1 MSRLW
6 RPGPPERLDFP
17 VRGAARSPVTFVCEP
32 LKLLTRYILR
42 ELVGPLIFA
51 LSTLTALLL
60 LQQVAKQFG
69 NLVGKGLGWGVIG
82 EFFLLSIPFII
93 AMTMPMGVLVA
104 VLYAFSRLTAENEV
118 TALRASGISVM
129 RLVRPAIFFGAALGL
144 AMLVFNDQV
153 LPRSNHR
160 LRTLQ
165 TDIARKK
172 PTFAL
177 REQVINEVMPGK
189 LFLRTSHI
197 DEATDRL
204 REVTIFNFDDP
215 ERRKTIYSDSGVM
228 GMTPD
233 QKDLQMTLHDGYMQQ
248 IPRDN
253 LGELTRLYF
262 RTDLVRVR
270 GVGNRFEQTEK
281 DDYKSEREMS
291 VCEMSKGLEDGNE
304 DLEQARTTLGNTLAA
319 ATHYLATGEQ
329 LPTPKVTKPKPRL
342 TAGSLYC
349 QLTTPLFGNAAIA
362 DSDSTAR
369 AASVAAASTKGA
381 APGTPGTT
389 KAESTVAAVPAG
401 VPSSTGHGVPP
412 SSGAA
417 RAGVRPVPENGVAA
431 RGFRV
436 PGRTLA
442 QGTKSAKSAKGGKS
456 VKVATGAKGAK
467 GAKVLPRTSIA
478 QGAKS
483 ARSPSS
489 GAPATAG
496 AAVRQVP
503 GTSAARLPG
512 SSVVGQ
518 GRAFNSPNQLP
529 SPLTSPAY
537 LLSSAA
543 QIEVMKARVH
553 DAQITMSRYETEIQ
567 KKFALAAACIVFVLL
582 GAPIGIRFP
591 RGGVGL
597 VIGVS
602 IVVFAL
608 YYVGLIVGEDLAD
621 KLILSPVVAMWMAN
635 ALFTVVGVAGLIR
648 VQRVGG
654 SARGGDTSELLD
666 NVRTWIARHARKIG
680 VRADRRRR
688 VTA

>member
-1 MSRLW
+1 
-6 RPGPPERLDFP
+6 
-17 VRGAARSPVTFVCEP
+17 

-42 ELVGPLIFA
+42 ELTGPLIFA

-93 AMTMPMGVLVA
+93 AMTMPMAVLVA

-129 RLVRPAIFFGAALGL
+129 RLVRPAIVFGGTLGL
-144 AMLVFNDQV
+144 LMLVFNDQV

-197 DEATDRL
+197 DEATDRM
-204 REVTIFNFDDP
+204 REVTIYNFDDP
-215 ERRKTIYSDSGVM
+215 ERRKTIYSDSGLM

-291 VCEMSKGLEDGNE
+291 VCEMSKGLEDGNQE
-304 DLEQARTTLGNTLAA
+304 LVQARTTLGNTLAS
-319 ATHYLATGEQ
+319 ATHFLATGQQ
-329 LPTPKVTKPKPRL
+329 LVAPKIAKPTPRR

-349 QLTTPLFGNAAIA
+349 RLTTPLFGNAAIA
-362 DSDSTAR
+362 DTESVVQANASANAARSNAGVNPPAPSTSIAAAPTAKQSAKPDESAKVAMVSPRSPASAKAR
-369 AASVAAASTKGA
+369 APASASARKMKKNA
-381 APGTPGTT
+381 
-389 KAESTVAAVPAG
+389 KAVPPKKRAAKPG
-401 VPSSTGHGVPP
+401 FRAPPARVLAQGAPAARAP
-412 SSGAA
+412 SSGQAA
-417 RAGVRPVPENGVAA
+417 
-431 RGFRV
+431 
-436 PGRTLA
+436 
-442 QGTKSAKSAKGGKS
+442 
-456 VKVATGAKGAK
+456 
-467 GAKVLPRTSIA
+467 
-478 QGAKS
+478 
-483 ARSPSS
+483 PSS
-489 GAPATAG
+489 GG
-496 AAVRQVP
+496 AAARQLP
-503 GTSAARLPG
+503 GNPASQLPG
-512 SSVVGQ
+512 SSVI
-518 GRAFNSPNQLP
+518 GRGRTFESPP
-529 SPLTSPAY
+529 SYPAPLTSPAY
-537 LLSSAA
+537 LMSSAA

-553 DAQITMSRYETEIQ
+553 DSQISMSRYETEIQ

-602 IVVFAL
+602 IIVFAL

-621 KLILSPVVAMWMAN
+621 KLILDPVVAMWMAN
-635 ALFTVVGVAGLIR
+635 ALFTVVGVLGLIR

-666 NVRTWIARHARKIG
+666 TVRTWVAHRARSIG
-680 VRADRRRR
+680 IRANRRRR
-688 VTA
+688 VPA

>member
-1 MSRLW
+1 
-6 RPGPPERLDFP
+6 
-17 VRGAARSPVTFVCEP
+17 

-42 ELVGPLIFA
+42 EQIGPLVFA
-51 LSTLTALLL
+51 LSSLTALLL

-69 NLVGKGLGWGVIG
+69 NLVGKGLGWDVIG

-104 VLYAFSRLTAENEV
+104 VLYAFSRLTAENEI

-129 RLVRPAIFFGAALGL
+129 RLVRPAIYFGATLGL
-144 AMLVFNDQV
+144 LMLVFNDQV

-197 DEATDRL
+197 DESTDRM
-204 REVTIFNFDDP
+204 REVTIYNFDDP

-291 VCEMSKGLEDGNE
+291 ICEMAKGLEDGNQ
-304 DLEQARTTLGNTLAA
+304 DLDQARATLANTLAA

-329 LPTPKVTKPKPRL
+329 LPAAKAPKPKVRV
-342 TAGSLYC
+342 TAGGLYC
-349 QLTTPLFGNAAIA
+349 KLAMPIFGNASIA
-362 DSDSTAR
+362 DTDSTVVKAP
-369 AASVAAASTKGA
+369 APKAVPTQTPAQVSVAATA
-381 APGTPGTT
+381 APAK
-389 KAESTVAAVPAG
+389 KAKSTAVARAPSLGPLQGGFRAP
-401 VPSSTGHGVPP
+401 PSSGTSARMPQFGQTGKVPPHGAGFRAPPGNPLAQTRVPPGSGVAQGRFPPSSGRTQMYPPSSGRTQMYPPSSGMAQGRGVPP
-412 SSGAA
+412 SSGA
-417 RAGVRPVPENGVAA
+417 P
-431 RGFRV
+431 
-436 PGRTLA
+436 T
-442 QGTKSAKSAKGGKS
+442 
-456 VKVATGAKGAK
+456 
-467 GAKVLPRTSIA
+467 
-478 QGAKS
+478 
-483 ARSPSS
+483 
-489 GAPATAG
+489 TAG
-496 AAVRQVP
+496 AALQSAP
-503 GTSAARLPG
+503 GNPIPQLPG
-512 SSVVGQ
+512 ARALGH
-518 GRAFNSPNQLP
+518 GRGFELPPNAP
-529 SPLTSPAY
+529 SPFASPAY

-553 DAQITMSRYETEIQ
+553 DSEVTMSRFSVEIQ
-567 KKFALAAACIVFVLL
+567 KKFALAAACVVFVLL

-602 IVVFAL
+602 IAVFAL
-608 YYVGLIVGEDLAD
+608 YYVGLIVGEDLAN
-621 KLILSPVVAMWMAN
+621 KLILDPVIAMWMAN
-635 ALFTVVGVAGLIR
+635 ALFTVVGVIGLVR
-648 VQRVGG
+648 VQRSGG
-654 SARGGDTSELLD
+654 SARGGDTSELID
-666 NVRTWIARHARKIG
+666 AVRTWFAQRFRRVGI
-680 VRADRRRR
+680 RADRRRR

>member
-42 ELVGPLIFA
+42 EQFGPLVFA
-51 LSTLTALLL
+51 LSSLTALLL

-129 RLVRPAIFFGAALGL
+129 RLVRPAIVFGGTLGL
-144 AMLVFNDQV
+144 LMLVFNDQV

-197 DEATDRL
+197 DEATDVM
-204 REVTIFNFDDP
+204 REVTIYNFDDP

-291 VCEMSKGLEDGNE
+291 VCEMSKGLEDGNQ
-304 DLEQARTTLGNTLAA
+304 DLDQSRATLANTLAA

-329 LPTPKVTKPKPRL
+329 LPATKAPKPKVRM
-342 TAGSLYC
+342 TAGGLYC
-349 QLTTPLFGNAAIA
+349 KLVTPIFGNAAIA
-362 DSDSTAR
+362 DSDS
-369 AASVAAASTKGA
+369 AAAPAKMAAAGA
-381 APGTPGTT
+381 ALSGGPPSGGFRAPP
-389 KAESTVAAVPAG
+389 SAG
-401 VPSSTGHGVPP
+401 ATRRLPP
-412 SSGAA
+412 SSG
-417 RAGVRPVPENGVAA
+417 
-431 RGFRV
+431 
-436 PGRTLA
+436 
-442 QGTKSAKSAKGGKS
+442 
-456 VKVATGAKGAK
+456 GA
-467 GAKVLPRTSIA
+467 
-478 QGAKS
+478 
-483 ARSPSS
+483 
-489 GAPATAG
+489 
-496 AAVRQVP
+496 
-503 GTSAARLPG
+503 TSAAQAVQRAPGNPLPQLPG
-512 SSVVGQ
+512 TIAS
-518 GRAFNSPNQLP
+518 GRDRLYNAPSAT
-529 SPLTSPAY
+529 SPL
-537 LLSSAA
+537 
-543 QIEVMKARVH
+543 
-553 DAQITMSRYETEIQ
+553 
-567 KKFALAAACIVFVLL
+567 
-582 GAPIGIRFP
+582 
-591 RGGVGL
+591 
-597 VIGVS
+597 
-602 IVVFAL
+602 
-608 YYVGLIVGEDLAD
+608 
-621 KLILSPVVAMWMAN
+621 
-635 ALFTVVGVAGLIR
+635 
-648 VQRVGG
+648 
-654 SARGGDTSELLD
+654 
-666 NVRTWIARHARKIG
+666 
-680 VRADRRRR
+680 
-688 VTA
+688 

>member
-1 MSRLW
+1 M
-6 RPGPPERLDFP
+6 
-17 VRGAARSPVTFVCEP
+17 
-32 LKLLTRYILR
+32 KLLTRYILR
-42 ELVGPLIFA
+42 EQFGPLVFA
-51 LSTLTALLL
+51 LSSLTALLL

-104 VLYAFSRLTAENEV
+104 VLYAFSRLTAENEI

-129 RLVRPAIFFGAALGL
+129 RLVRPAILFGATLGL
-144 AMLVFNDQV
+144 LMLVFNDQV

-197 DEATDRL
+197 DESTDRL
-204 REVTIFNFDDP
+204 REVTIYNFDDP

-291 VCEMSKGLEDGNE
+291 VCEMAKGLEDGNQ
-304 DLEQARTTLGNTLAA
+304 DLDQARATLASTLAA

-329 LPTPKVTKPKPRL
+329 LAPVKAPKPAIRM
-342 TAGSLYC
+342 TAGGLYC
-349 QLTTPLFGNAAIA
+349 KLVMPIFGNPAIA
-362 DSDSTAR
+362 DTDSAL
-369 AASVAAASTKGA
+369 A
-381 APGTPGTT
+381 APTPAIAATALAKKPETT
-389 KAESTVAAVPAG
+389 TVASAA
-401 VPSSTGHGVPP
+401 PSSGLVNRGFRAPPQASGSPNRMPQFGQNGKAPVRGGFRAPPGSPLAQKGRVATGNARNGAPVQIYAPSSGMAQGMGVPP
-412 SSGAA
+412 SSGMTAA
-417 RAGVRPVPENGVAA
+417 TAA
-431 RGFRV
+431 EAMAR
-436 PGRTLA
+436 
-442 QGTKSAKSAKGGKS
+442 QGA
-456 VKVATGAKGAK
+456 AT
-467 GAKVLPRTSIA
+467 TSIA
-478 QGAKS
+478 QLPGTGTAGHGRGFDAPPGAPS
-483 ARSPSS
+483 PFTSPS
-489 GAPATAG
+489 
-496 AAVRQVP
+496 
-503 GTSAARLPG
+503 
-512 SSVVGQ
+512 
-518 GRAFNSPNQLP
+518 
-529 SPLTSPAY
+529 Y

-553 DAQITMSRYETEIQ
+553 DSEVTMSRYSVEIQ
-567 KKFALAAACIVFVLL
+567 KKFALATACVVFVLL

-602 IVVFAL
+602 IGVFAI
-608 YYVGLIVGEDLAD
+608 YYVGLIVGEDLAN
-621 KLILSPVVAMWMAN
+621 KLILDPVIAMWMAN
-635 ALFTVVGVAGLIR
+635 VLLTVVGVFGLIR
-648 VQRVGG
+648 VQRSGG
-654 SARGGDTSELLD
+654 SARGGEASERFD
-666 NVRTWIARHARKIG
+666 SFRTWLGKRFRRTG
-680 VRADRRRR
+680 VRAERRSRA
-688 VTA
+688 TA

>member
-1 MSRLW
+1 
-6 RPGPPERLDFP
+6 
-17 VRGAARSPVTFVCEP
+17 

-42 ELVGPLIFA
+42 ELIGPLIFA

-129 RLVRPAIFFGAALGL
+129 RLVRPAIYFGATLGL

-197 DEATDRL
+197 DEATDRM
-204 REVTIFNFDDP
+204 REVTIYNFDDP

-329 LPTPKVTKPKPRL
+329 LPPAKPVKPKPRR

-349 QLTTPLFGNAAIA
+349 QLTTPIFGNAAIA
-362 DSDSTAR
+362 DSDS
-369 AASVAAASTKGA
+369 AASAKAPESTKVA
-381 APGTPGTT
+381 
-389 KAESTVAAVPAG
+389 TVAPVVPPASG
-401 VPSSTGHGVPP
+401 QGAPP
-412 SSGAA
+412 SSGAPSSGF
-417 RAGVRPVPENGVAA
+417 RTSPSPPNGVAN
-431 RGFRV
+431 RGLKTL
-436 PGRTLA
+436 GRSLA
-442 QGTKSAKSAKGGKS
+442 QGAKGGKTAKGAKGGKGAKSAKG
-456 VKVATGAKGAK
+456 AKLA
-467 GAKVLPRTSIA
+467 PRTNIA
-478 QGAKS
+478 QGAKGAQGAQG

-489 GAPATAG
+489 GAPMTAG
-496 AAVRQVP
+496 AAMRQLP
-503 GTSAARLPG
+503 GAAMPRLPG
-512 SSVVGQ
+512 SNVVGQ
-518 GRAFNSPNQLP
+518 GRTFQPPIQAPNQLAN
-529 SPLTSPAY
+529 PAY

-553 DAQITMSRYETEIQ
+553 DSEVTMSRYETEIQ

-602 IVVFAL
+602 ILVFAL

-621 KLILSPVVAMWMAN
+621 KLILNPVVAMWMAN
-635 ALFTVVGVAGLIR
+635 ALFTVVGVLLLIR

-654 SARGGDTSELLD
+654 SARGGDTSELFD
-666 NVRTWIARHARKIG
+666 TVRTWFARHAHRFG
-680 VRADRRRR
+680 FRADRRRR

>member
-1 MSRLW
+1 M
-6 RPGPPERLDFP
+6 
-17 VRGAARSPVTFVCEP
+17 
-32 LKLLTRYILR
+32 KLLTRYILR
-42 ELVGPLIFA
+42 ELIGPLIFA

-129 RLVRPAIFFGAALGL
+129 RLVRPAIFFGATLGL
-144 AMLVFNDQV
+144 LMLVFNDQV

-204 REVTIFNFDDP
+204 REVTIYNFDDP

-262 RTDLVRVR
+262 RSDLVRVR

-291 VCEMSKGLEDGNE
+291 VCEMSKGLEDGNQ
-304 DLEQARTTLGNTLAA
+304 DLEQARTTLGNTLAT

-329 LPTPKVTKPKPRL
+329 LETPKPVKPKAHL

-349 QLTTPLFGNAAIA
+349 RLAMPLFGNAAIA
-362 DSDSTAR
+362 DSDSAAAAGSAAQNKTSAPKTATSV
-369 AASVAAASTKGA
+369 ASVPAD
-381 APGTPGTT
+381 TT
-389 KAESTVAAVPAG
+389 KAAAAAPSRALSTARGLPPSAGAAK
-401 VPSSTGHGVPP
+401 HGVRAPPP
-412 SSGAA
+412 SGIA
-417 RAGVRPVPENGVAA
+417 N
-431 RGFRV
+431 RGFHMP

-442 QGTKSAKSAKGGKS
+442 QGPKAPGTAGKQRRIP
-456 VKVATGAKGAK
+456 G
-467 GAKVLPRTSIA
+467 
-478 QGAKS
+478 
-483 ARSPSS
+483 S
-489 GAPATAG
+489 GAPSTAG
-496 AAVRQVP
+496 AATRHLP
-503 GTSAARLPG
+503 GTPSIPAMPG
-512 SSVVGQ
+512 SSVVGR
-518 GRAFNSPNQLP
+518 GRSFEPPSGAPN
-529 SPLTSPAY
+529 PLTSPAY
-537 LLSSAA
+537 LMSSAA

-553 DAQITMSRYETEIQ
+553 DSQIAMSRYETEIQ

-602 IVVFAL
+602 ILVFAL

-621 KLILSPVVAMWMAN
+621 KLILDPVVAMWMAN
-635 ALFTVVGVAGLIR
+635 ALFTVVGVLGLIR

-654 SARGGDTSELLD
+654 SVRGGGDASELLD
-666 NVRTWIARHARKIG
+666 NVRTWIGQRARRIG
-680 VRADRRRR
+680 IRANRRRR
-688 VTA
+688 ATA

>member
-1 MSRLW
+1 M
-6 RPGPPERLDFP
+6 
-17 VRGAARSPVTFVCEP
+17 
-32 LKLLTRYILR
+32 KLLTRYILR
-42 ELVGPLIFA
+42 EQFGPLVFA
-51 LSTLTALLL
+51 LSSLTALLL

-69 NLVGKGLGWGVIG
+69 NLVGKGLGWDVIG

-104 VLYAFSRLTAENEV
+104 VLYAFSRLTAENEI

-129 RLVRPAIFFGAALGL
+129 RLVRPAIYFGATLGL
-144 AMLVFNDQV
+144 MMLVFNDQV

-197 DEATDRL
+197 DEATDRM
-204 REVTIFNFDDP
+204 REVTIYNFDDP

-291 VCEMSKGLEDGNE
+291 ICEMAKGLEDGNQ
-304 DLEQARTTLGNTLAA
+304 DLDQARATLANTLAA

-329 LPTPKVTKPKPRL
+329 LPAAKAPKPQVRV
-342 TAGSLYC
+342 TSGGLYC
-349 QLTTPLFGNAAIA
+349 KLAMPIFGNASIA
-362 DSDSTAR
+362 DTDSTAVK
-369 AASVAAASTKGA
+369 APAPKA
-381 APGTPGTT
+381 APTQTPAQPSLAATATVAKKPESTTVARAPSMGPLQGGFRAPPSSAT
-389 KAESTVAAVPAG
+389 KARAPQLAQTGKPLPHGAGFRAPPGSPLAQKRVPPRTGVAQGRFP
-401 VPSSTGHGVPP
+401 PSSGQTKMYPPGASMAQGRGVPP
-412 SSGAA
+412 SSGA
-417 RAGVRPVPENGVAA
+417 P
-431 RGFRV
+431 
-436 PGRTLA
+436 T
-442 QGTKSAKSAKGGKS
+442 
-456 VKVATGAKGAK
+456 
-467 GAKVLPRTSIA
+467 
-478 QGAKS
+478 
-483 ARSPSS
+483 
-489 GAPATAG
+489 TAG
-496 AAVRQVP
+496 AALQRAP
-503 GTSAARLPG
+503 GNPIPQLPG
-512 SSVVGQ
+512 ATALGHVRTFDGPTSTPSSF
-518 GRAFNSPNQLP
+518 A
-529 SPLTSPAY
+529 SPAY

-553 DAQITMSRYETEIQ
+553 DSEVTMSRYSVEIQ
-567 KKFALAAACIVFVLL
+567 KKFALAAACVVFVLL

-602 IVVFAL
+602 IAVFAL
-608 YYVGLIVGEDLAD
+608 YYVGLIVGEDLAN
-621 KLILSPVVAMWMAN
+621 KLILDPVVAMWMAN
-635 ALFTVVGVAGLIR
+635 ALFTVVGVFGLVR
-648 VQRVGG
+648 VQRSGG
-654 SARGGDTSELLD
+654 SARGGDMPEVID
-666 NVRTWIARHARKIG
+666 AVRTWLARRFRSIG
-680 VRADRRRR
+680 FRADRRSR

>member
-1 MSRLW
+1 
-6 RPGPPERLDFP
+6 
-17 VRGAARSPVTFVCEP
+17 

-42 ELVGPLIFA
+42 ELIGPLIFA

-60 LQQVAKQFG
+60 LQQVEKQFG

-129 RLVRPAIFFGAALGL
+129 RLVRPAILFGAMLGL
-144 AMLVFNDQV
+144 LMLVFNDQV

-197 DEATDRL
+197 DESTDRM
-204 REVTIFNFDDP
+204 REVTIYNFDDP

-262 RTDLVRVR
+262 RTNLVRVR

-291 VCEMSKGLEDGNE
+291 VCEMAQGLDAGTQ
-304 DLEQARTTLGNTLAA
+304 DLEQARTTLANTLAA
-319 ATHYLATGEQ
+319 ATHYLATGNQ
-329 LPTPKVTKPKPRL
+329 LPPPKVTKPNPPV

-349 QLTTPLFGNAAIA
+349 KLATPIFGNAASV
-362 DSDSTAR
+362 DSD
-369 AASVAAASTKGA
+369 SVAAAQSATQARAQTLTPQASAAQTAAAGA
-381 APGTPGTT
+381 PPAGAVAARGA
-389 KAESTVAAVPAG
+389 KAADSAKVTAKVAAVPQG
-401 VPSSTGHGVPP
+401 YPP
-412 SSGAA
+412 SSGRVSSPSAGPPSPGYRPPPKSGGANRGLANRALAA
-417 RAGVRPVPENGVAA
+417 TPKRKMPH
-431 RGFRV
+431 
-436 PGRTLA
+436 
-442 QGTKSAKSAKGGKS
+442 GTK
-456 VKVATGAKGAK
+456 
-467 GAKVLPRTSIA
+467 P
-478 QGAKS
+478 
-483 ARSPSS
+483 SPSS
-489 GAPATAG
+489 GAPSTAG
-496 AAVRQVP
+496 TAMRQLP
-503 GTSAARLPG
+503 GNPTPDFQG
-512 SSVVGQ
+512 SSVI
-518 GRAFNSPNQLP
+518 GRGRTFVPPNGPPNQ
-529 SPLTSPAY
+529 LTSPAY

-553 DAQITMSRYETEIQ
+553 DSQITMSRYETEIQ
-567 KKFALAAACIVFVLL
+567 KKFALAAACVVFVLL

-602 IVVFAL
+602 ILVFAL

-621 KLILSPVVAMWMAN
+621 KLILDPVIAMWMAN
-635 ALFTVVGVAGLIR
+635 ALFTIVGVLGLIR

-654 SARGGDTSELLD
+654 SARGGDSSELFD
-666 NVRTWIARHARKIG
+666 TVRTWVAQRMRRIG
-680 VRADRRRR
+680 IRADRRRR
-688 VTA
+688 VPA

>member
-1 MSRLW
+1 M
-6 RPGPPERLDFP
+6 
-17 VRGAARSPVTFVCEP
+17 
-32 LKLLTRYILR
+32 KLLTRYILR
-42 ELVGPLIFA
+42 EHIGPLVFA
-51 LSTLTALLL
+51 LSSLTALLL

-104 VLYAFSRLTAENEV
+104 VLYAFSRLTAENEI

-129 RLVRPAIFFGAALGL
+129 RLVRPAILFGATLGL
-144 AMLVFNDQV
+144 LMLVFNDQV

-197 DEATDRL
+197 DESTDRM
-204 REVTIFNFDDP
+204 REVTIYNFDDP

-291 VCEMSKGLEDGNE
+291 VCEMAKGLEDGTQ
-304 DLEQARTTLGNTLAA
+304 DLDQARAQLTSTLVS

-329 LPTPKVTKPKPRL
+329 LPTAKIPKPKVRL
-342 TAGSLYC
+342 TAGGLYC
-349 QLTTPLFGNAAIA
+349 RLMMPIFGNAAIA
-362 DSDSTAR
+362 DTDSTQTQAP
-369 AASVAAASTKGA
+369 SQLLPGGA
-381 APGTPGTT
+381 KTR
-389 KAESTVAAVPAG
+389 SIAAVPSLA
-401 VPSSTGHGVPP
+401 PSMGGAANAANAPP
-412 SSGAA
+412 SSGVAANPAIVAAAPPASQPSAPTPQFGQPGAPGKATIRGGFRAPPGSPIA
-417 RAGVRPVPENGVAA
+417 RAQT
-431 RGFRV
+431 RV
-436 PGRTLA
+436 PPG
-442 QGTKSAKSAKGGKS
+442 GGKS
-456 VKVATGAKGAK
+456 KSAAPRTNAPITAGSAMQQRTPNSLPRLPGGGVATGHGRGFNAPPGAPPL
-467 GAKVLPRTSIA
+467 APSIA
-478 QGAKS
+478 TA
-483 ARSPSS
+483 AAPS
-489 GAPATAG
+489 
-496 AAVRQVP
+496 Q
-503 GTSAARLPG
+503 
-512 SSVVGQ
+512 
-518 GRAFNSPNQLP
+518 
-529 SPLTSPAY
+529 LTSPAY

-553 DAQITMSRYETEIQ
+553 DSEVTMSRYSVEIQ
-567 KKFALAAACIVFVLL
+567 KKFALSTACIVFVLL

-602 IVVFAL
+602 IAVFAL
-608 YYVGLIVGEDLAD
+608 YYVGLIVGEDLAN
-621 KLILSPVVAMWMAN
+621 KLILDPVIAMWMAN
-635 ALFTVVGVAGLIR
+635 VLFTIVGVFGLIR
-648 VQRVGG
+648 VQRSGG
-654 SARGGDTSELLD
+654 SARGGDSSEWFD
-666 NVRTWIARHARKIG
+666 RVRSWLGQRFRRGGVGTERRTRVHA
-680 VRADRRRR
+680 
-688 VTA
+688 

>member
-1 MSRLW
+1 MPR
-6 RPGPPERLDFP
+6 RLDFSI
-17 VRGAARSPVTFVCEP
+17 RGAARSPVTFVCEP

-42 ELVGPLIFA
+42 ELIGPLIFA

-129 RLVRPAIFFGAALGL
+129 RLVRPAIVFGGVLGL

-197 DEATDRL
+197 DEATDRM
-204 REVTIFNFDDP
+204 REVTIYNFDDP
-215 ERRKTIYSDSGVM
+215 ERRKTIFSDSGMM

-304 DLEQARTTLGNTLAA
+304 DLEQARATLGNTLAA

-329 LPTPKVTKPKPRL
+329 LPPAKAAKPKPRR

-362 DSDSTAR
+362 DTDSTAS
-369 AASVAAASTKGA
+369 AASAVSAANASMASAKAPVPAAAASA
-381 APGTPGTT
+381 A
-389 KAESTVAAVPAG
+389 AG
-401 VPSSTGHGVPP
+401 PPSVPSSTAQVVPKSTAAPSTGARPKPP
-412 SSGAA
+412 S
-417 RAGVRPVPENGVAA
+417 GVAN

-442 QGTKSAKSAKGGKS
+442 QGGKSTKGGKSAKS
-456 VKVATGAKGAK
+456 T
-467 GAKVLPRTSIA
+467 RTA
-478 QGAKS
+478 
-483 ARSPSS
+483 PSS
-489 GAPATAG
+489 GAATTAG
-496 AAVRQVP
+496 AAMRQLPGATVP
-503 GTSAARLPG
+503 PLPG
-512 SSVVGQ
+512 SSVIGQ
-518 GRAFNSPNQLP
+518 GRTFQTPNQI
-529 SPLTSPAY
+529 TSPAY

-553 DAQITMSRYETEIQ
+553 DSEITMSRYETEIQ

-602 IVVFAL
+602 ILVFAL

-621 KLILSPVVAMWMAN
+621 KLILDPVIAMWMAN
-635 ALFTVVGVAGLIR
+635 ALFTVVGVLGLIR

-654 SARGGDTSELLD
+654 SVRGGDTSELLD
-666 NVRTWIARHARKIG
+666 NVRTWFARGARRFG
-680 VRADRRRR
+680 VRADRRSRA
-688 VTA
+688 TA

>member
-1 MSRLW
+1 M
-6 RPGPPERLDFP
+6 
-17 VRGAARSPVTFVCEP
+17 
-32 LKLLTRYILR
+32 KLLTRYILR
-42 ELVGPLIFA
+42 EHIGPLVFA
-51 LSTLTALLL
+51 LSSLTALLL

-104 VLYAFSRLTAENEV
+104 VLYAFSRLTAENEI

-129 RLVRPAIFFGAALGL
+129 RLVRPAILFGATLGL
-144 AMLVFNDQV
+144 LMLVFNDQV

-197 DEATDRL
+197 DESTDRM
-204 REVTIFNFDDP
+204 REVTIYNFDDP
-215 ERRKTIYSDSGVM
+215 ERRKTIYSDSGLM

-291 VCEMSKGLEDGNE
+291 VCEMAKGLEDGIQ
-304 DLEQARTTLGNTLAA
+304 DLDQARAQLTSTLVS

-329 LPTPKVTKPKPRL
+329 LPTAKIPKPKVRL
-342 TAGSLYC
+342 TAGGLYC
-349 QLTTPLFGNAAIA
+349 RLVMPIFGNAAIA
-362 DSDSTAR
+362 DTDSTAKKTPSPLLPGGAMTRSIQPVPSLAPSMGGAVNAANTAPTPGQAIIRGGFR
-369 AASVAAASTKGA
+369 APPGSPIARAQTGVSPGGGKSKSAAPRTNAPMTAGGAMQQRIPNSLPRLPGGGA
-381 APGTPGTT
+381 A
-389 KAESTVAAVPAG
+389 
-401 VPSSTGHGVPP
+401 TGHG
-412 SSGAA
+412 
-417 RAGVRPVPENGVAA
+417 
-431 RGFRV
+431 RGFNAP
-436 PGRTLA
+436 PGA
-442 QGTKSAKSAKGGKS
+442 PP
-456 VKVATGAKGAK
+456 VA
-467 GAKVLPRTSIA
+467 PSIA
-478 QGAKS
+478 
-483 ARSPSS
+483 
-489 GAPATAG
+489 
-496 AAVRQVP
+496 
-503 GTSAARLPG
+503 SAA
-512 SSVVGQ
+512 
-518 GRAFNSPNQLP
+518 AP
-529 SPLTSPAY
+529 SQLTSPAY

-553 DAQITMSRYETEIQ
+553 DSEVTMSRYSVEIQ
-567 KKFALAAACIVFVLL
+567 KKFALSTACIVFVLL

-602 IVVFAL
+602 IAVFAL
-608 YYVGLIVGEDLAD
+608 YYVGLIVGEDLAN
-621 KLILSPVVAMWMAN
+621 KLILDPVVAMWMAN
-635 ALFTVVGVAGLIR
+635 VLFTIVGVFGLIR
-648 VQRVGG
+648 VQRSGG
-654 SARGGDTSELLD
+654 SARGGDSSEWFD
-666 NVRTWIARHARKIG
+666 RTRSWLGQRFGRGGIG
-680 VRADRRRR
+680 TGRGSR
-688 VTA
+688 VPA

>member
-1 MSRLW
+1 MTSSAC
-6 RPGPPERLDFP
+6 RPAAPSRLDFRTREP
-17 VRGAARSPVTFVCEP
+17 CAPAATLAREP

-42 ELVGPLIFA
+42 EHIGPLVFA
-51 LSTLTALLL
+51 LSSLTALLL

-69 NLVGKGLGWGVIG
+69 NLVGKGLGWAVIG
-82 EFFLLSIPFII
+82 EFFVLSIPFII
-93 AMTMPMGVLVA
+93 AMTMPMAVLVA
-104 VLYAFSRLTAENEV
+104 VLYAFSRLTSENEV

-129 RLVRPAIFFGAALGL
+129 RLVRPAIIGGAVLGL
-144 AMLVFNDQV
+144 VMLAFNDQV

-197 DEATDRL
+197 DEATDRM
-204 REVTIFNFDDP
+204 REVTIYNFDDP
-215 ERRKTIYSDSGVM
+215 ERRKTIYSDSGLM

-262 RTDLVRVR
+262 KTDLVRVR

-291 VCEMSKGLEDGNE
+291 VCEMANGLAQGNA
-304 DLEQARTTLGNTLAA
+304 DLDQARATLANTLVS

-329 LPTPKVTKPKPRL
+329 LPAKKAQTPAPHL
-342 TAGSLYC
+342 TAGGLYC
-349 QLTTPLFGNAAIA
+349 KLSSRIFGSAPIA
-362 DSDSTAR
+362 DSDSSAERATPPSIAQTVLPPGTR
-369 AASVAAASTKGA
+369 STTVPAPKLPAASSGVAVR
-381 APGTPGTT
+381 TP
-389 KAESTVAAVPAG
+389 
-401 VPSSTGHGVPP
+401 PP
-412 SSGAA
+412 SSGIAA
-417 RAGVRPVPENGVAA
+417 KTP
-431 RGFRV
+431 
-436 PGRTLA
+436 
-442 QGTKSAKSAKGGKS
+442 
-456 VKVATGAKGAK
+456 
-467 GAKVLPRTSIA
+467 
-478 QGAKS
+478 
-483 ARSPSS
+483 
-489 GAPATAG
+489 
-496 AAVRQVP
+496 
-503 GTSAARLPG
+503 TSAAAALARMRDAQ
-512 SSVVGQ
+512 SSAR
-518 GRAFNSPNQLP
+518 GRIFEPLQAPNQV
-529 SPLTSPAY
+529 TSPAY
-537 LLSSAA
+537 LLSSGA
-543 QIEVMKARVH
+543 QIEVMKSRVH
-553 DAQITMSRYETEIQ
+553 DAETTMSRYETEIQ

-602 IVVFAL
+602 IIAFAL
-608 YYVGLIVGEDLAD
+608 YYVGLVVGEDLAD
-621 KLILSPVVAMWMAN
+621 KLILDPVVAMWMAN

-654 SARGGDTSELLD
+654 SARGGDASELFD
-666 NVRTWIARHARKIG
+666 NLRTWLARL
-680 VRADRRRR
+680 VRRVGIHADRRRR
-688 VTA
+688 VPA

>member
-1 MSRLW
+1 M
-6 RPGPPERLDFP
+6 
-17 VRGAARSPVTFVCEP
+17 
-32 LKLLTRYILR
+32 KLLTRYILR
-42 ELVGPLIFA
+42 EQIGPLVFA
-51 LSTLTALLL
+51 LSSLTALLL

-104 VLYAFSRLTAENEV
+104 VLYAFSRLTAENEI

-129 RLVRPAIFFGAALGL
+129 RLVRPAILFGATLGL
-144 AMLVFNDQV
+144 LMLVFNDQV

-197 DEATDRL
+197 DESTDRL
-204 REVTIFNFDDP
+204 REVTIYNFDDP

-262 RTDLVRVR
+262 RSDLVRVR

-291 VCEMSKGLEDGNE
+291 VCEMAKGLEDGNQ
-304 DLEQARTTLGNTLAA
+304 DLDQARATLANTLVA

-329 LPTPKVTKPKPRL
+329 LAAVKAPKPKVRM
-342 TAGSLYC
+342 TAGGLYC
-349 QLTTPLFGNAAIA
+349 KLAMPIFGNAAIA
-362 DSDSTAR
+362 DTDSTVTSSKPAI
-369 AASVAAASTKGA
+369 AAVAGANGASVSTTPAPVATAS
-381 APGTPGTT
+381 PP
-389 KAESTVAAVPAG
+389 SAG
-401 VPSSTGHGVPP
+401 VVNRGFRAPPGSSLATTRVAHGRAPNFNAPKIYPP
-412 SSGAA
+412 SSGM
-417 RAGVRPVPENGVAA
+417 
-431 RGFRV
+431 
-436 PGRTLA
+436 A
-442 QGTKSAKSAKGGKS
+442 QGRG
-456 VKVATGAKGAK
+456 VP
-467 GAKVLPRTSIA
+467 L
-478 QGAKS
+478 
-483 ARSPSS
+483 SS
-489 GAPATAG
+489 GMTP
-496 AAVRQVP
+496 
-503 GTSAARLPG
+503 TSAAEAIAQQRAATKPILRPPG
-512 SSVVGQ
+512 DGGGH
-518 GRAFNSPNQLP
+518 GRGFDAPKGAP
-529 SPLTSPAY
+529 SPFTSPAY

-553 DAQITMSRYETEIQ
+553 DSEVTMSRYSVEIQ

-602 IVVFAL
+602 IAVFAL
-608 YYVGLIVGEDLAD
+608 YYVGLIVGEDLAN
-621 KLILSPVVAMWMAN
+621 KLILDPVIAMWMAN
-635 ALFTVVGVAGLIR
+635 VLLTVVGVFGLLR
-648 VQRVGG
+648 VQRSGG
-654 SARGGDTSELLD
+654 SARGGDASELLD
-666 NVRTWIARHARKIG
+666 GMRTWLAQRFHRGGI
-680 VRADRRRR
+680 RADRRRR
-688 VTA
+688 VPA

>member
-1 MSRLW
+1 
-6 RPGPPERLDFP
+6 
-17 VRGAARSPVTFVCEP
+17 

-42 ELVGPLIFA
+42 ELIGPLIFA

-129 RLVRPAIFFGAALGL
+129 RLVRPAIVFGAVLGL

-197 DEATDRL
+197 DAATDRM
-204 REVTIFNFDDP
+204 REVTIYNFDDP
-215 ERRKTIYSDSGVM
+215 ERRKTIFSDSGVM

-291 VCEMSKGLEDGNE
+291 VCEMSKGLEDGNQ
-304 DLEQARTTLGNTLAA
+304 DLEQAQTTLGNTLAA

-329 LPTPKVTKPKPRL
+329 LPAAKPLKPKPQR

-349 QLTTPLFGNAAIA
+349 KLTAPIFGNAAIA
-362 DSDSTAR
+362 DSDTAAHAAGTTST
-369 AASVAAASTKGA
+369 SVASTKPPA
-381 APGTPGTT
+381 
-389 KAESTVAAVPAG
+389 TVAVPAASPG
-401 VPSSTGHGVPP
+401 VPSSTGQGAPP
-412 SSGAA
+412 STGASSGGFRAA
-417 RAGVRPVPENGVAA
+417 PPSGVANG
-431 RGFRV
+431 GFRA
-436 PGRTLA
+436 PPPRTLA
-442 QGTKSAKSAKGGKS
+442 QGAKAAKGVKSAKSAKGGKN
-456 VKVATGAKGAK
+456 AKGAK
-467 GAKVLPRTSIA
+467 LAPRTSLA
-478 QGAKS
+478 QGAPG
-483 ARSPSS
+483 ARPPSS
-489 GAPATAG
+489 GAPTTAG
-496 AAVRQVP
+496 AAMRQLP
-503 GTSAARLPG
+503 GASAARFPESG
-512 SSVVGQ
+512 IVGQ
-518 GRAFNSPNQLP
+518 GRAFQAMNQQ
-529 SPLTSPAY
+529 LTNPAY

-602 IVVFAL
+602 ILVFAL

-621 KLILSPVVAMWMAN
+621 KLILDPVIAMWMAN
-635 ALFTVVGVAGLIR
+635 ALFTVVGVLGLIR

-654 SARGGDTSELLD
+654 SVRGGDTSELLD
-666 NVRTWIARHARKIG
+666 TVRTWFARGARRFG
-680 VRADRRRR
+680 VRADRRSR

>member
-1 MSRLW
+1 M
-6 RPGPPERLDFP
+6 
-17 VRGAARSPVTFVCEP
+17 
-32 LKLLTRYILR
+32 KLLTRYILR
-42 ELVGPLIFA
+42 ELIGPLIFA

-129 RLVRPAIFFGAALGL
+129 RLVRPAIVFGGVLGL

-197 DEATDRL
+197 DEATDRM
-204 REVTIFNFDDP
+204 REVTIYNFDDP
-215 ERRKTIYSDSGVM
+215 ERRKTIFSDSGVM

-329 LPTPKVTKPKPRL
+329 LPPAKPMKPKPRR

-349 QLTTPLFGNAAIA
+349 KLTAPIFGNAAIS
-362 DSDSTAR
+362 DSDSTVR
-369 AASVAAASTKGA
+369 AAGTTSTSVAGTNPPQPAAGTA
-381 APGTPGTT
+381 APP
-389 KAESTVAAVPAG
+389 SVA
-401 VPSSTGHGVPP
+401 SSTGQGAPPSGAP
-412 SSGAA
+412 SSGAPSS
-417 RAGVRPVPENGVAA
+417 GFRPLPPGGVAN

-436 PGRTLA
+436 PPPRTLA
-442 QGTKSAKSAKGGKS
+442 QGAHGGKSAKGAKSAKGGKS
-456 VKVATGAKGAK
+456 AKGAK
-467 GAKVLPRTSIA
+467 LAPRTSLA
-478 QGAKS
+478 QSAPGAR
-483 ARSPSS
+483 APN
-489 GAPATAG
+489 GAPTTAG
-496 AAVRQVP
+496 AAMRQLP
-503 GTSAARLPG
+503 GSMGTLPG

-518 GRAFNSPNQLP
+518 GRTFQAPNQ
-529 SPLTSPAY
+529 LTSPAY

-553 DAQITMSRYETEIQ
+553 DAEITMSRYETEIQ

-602 IVVFAL
+602 ILVFAL

-621 KLILSPVVAMWMAN
+621 KLILDPVIAMWMAN
-635 ALFTVVGVAGLIR
+635 ALFTVVGVLGLIR

-654 SARGGDTSELLD
+654 SVRGGDTSELLD
-666 NVRTWIARHARKIG
+666 NVRMWFARRARRFG
-680 VRADRRRR
+680 VRADRRSRA
-688 VTA
+688 TA

>member
-1 MSRLW
+1 MRSASRSRATL
-6 RPGPPERLDFP
+6 
-17 VRGAARSPVTFVCEP
+17 VRAP

-42 ELVGPLIFA
+42 EQIGPLIFA
-51 LSTLTALLL
+51 LSSLTALLL

-69 NLVGKGLGWGVIG
+69 NLVGKGLGWDVIG

-129 RLVRPAIFFGAALGL
+129 RLVRPAILLGAVLGL
-144 AMLVFNDQV
+144 LMLVFNDQV

-197 DEATDRL
+197 DESTDRM
-204 REVTIFNFDDP
+204 REVTIYNFDDP

-291 VCEMSKGLEDGNE
+291 VCEMAKGLEDGTQ
-304 DLEQARTTLGNTLAA
+304 DLDQARATLANTLAA

-329 LPTPKVTKPKPRL
+329 LPPAKTTKPKVRL
-342 TAGSLYC
+342 TAGGLYC
-349 QLTTPLFGNAAIA
+349 RLTTPLFGNAAVA
-362 DSDSTAR
+362 DSDS
-369 AASVAAASTKGA
+369 AAAESAKEAAKTQVASA
-381 APGTPGTT
+381 APGATGGIANGGSRPPPVAEKARMPQFGGADARGGGFRAPPGSAT
-389 KAESTVAAVPAG
+389 AQRPL
-401 VPSSTGHGVPP
+401 STG
-412 SSGAA
+412 AA
-417 RAGVRPVPENGVAA
+417 
-431 RGFRV
+431 
-436 PGRTLA
+436 T
-442 QGTKSAKSAKGGKS
+442 
-456 VKVATGAKGAK
+456 
-467 GAKVLPRTSIA
+467 
-478 QGAKS
+478 
-483 ARSPSS
+483 
-489 GAPATAG
+489 TAG
-496 AAVRQVP
+496 AALKQLP
-503 GTSAARLPG
+503 SAIPQLPG
-512 SSVVGQ
+512 SSVVGR
-518 GRAFNSPNQLP
+518 GRSFDAPPGAPNQL
-529 SPLTSPAY
+529 SNRSY

-553 DAQITMSRYETEIQ
+553 DSQLGMSRFETEIQ

-582 GAPIGIRFP
+582 GAPIAIRFP

-602 IVVFAL
+602 IAVFAL

-621 KLILSPVVAMWMAN
+621 KLILDPVIAMWMAN
-635 ALFTVVGVAGLIR
+635 VLFTIIGIIGLIR

-654 SARGGDTSELLD
+654 SARGGDAGELFD
-666 NVRTWIARHARKIG
+666 SIRSWIAQRARSIG
-680 VRADRRRR
+680 LRTDRRRR
-688 VTA
+688 VAA

>member
-1 MSRLW
+1 M
-6 RPGPPERLDFP
+6 
-17 VRGAARSPVTFVCEP
+17 
-32 LKLLTRYILR
+32 KLLTRYILR
-42 ELVGPLIFA
+42 EQIGPLIFA
-51 LSTLTALLL
+51 LSSLTALLL

-69 NLVGKGLGWGVIG
+69 NLVGKGLGWDVIG

-104 VLYAFSRLTAENEV
+104 VLYAFSRLTAENEI

-129 RLVRPAIFFGAALGL
+129 RLVRPAILFGATLGL
-144 AMLVFNDQV
+144 LMLVFNDQV

-197 DEATDRL
+197 DESTDRM
-204 REVTIFNFDDP
+204 REVTIYNFDDP

-291 VCEMSKGLEDGNE
+291 VCEMAKGLEDGNQ
-304 DLEQARTTLGNTLAA
+304 DLDQASATLANTLAA

-329 LPTPKVTKPKPRL
+329 LPAVKVPKPKVRL
-342 TAGSLYC
+342 TAGGLYC
-349 QLTTPLFGNAAIA
+349 KLAMPIFGNAAIA
-362 DSDSTAR
+362 DTDSTVAPPIK
-369 AASVAAASTKGA
+369 AIPAPTAVAAASAIAKKADTTAVAVAPSTGA
-381 APGTPGTT
+381 APGGFR
-389 KAESTVAAVPAG
+389 A
-401 VPSSTGHGVPP
+401 PP
-412 SSGAA
+412 SSGVSA
-417 RAGVRPVPENGVAA
+417 RTPEFGATKSVPHG
-431 RGFRV
+431 RGYRAP
-436 PGRTLA
+436 PGGPLA
-442 QGTKSAKSAKGGKS
+442 QNR
-456 VKVATGAKGAK
+456 
-467 GAKVLPRTSIA
+467 LPPSSGIA
-478 QGAKS
+478 QGY
-483 ARSPSS
+483 SPSS

-496 AAVRQVP
+496 AAMRQ
-503 GTSAARLPG
+503 LPG
-512 SSVVGQ
+512 NPLPQMPAGSTLAS
-518 GRAFNSPNQLP
+518 GRDFNVPNGGPNQL
-529 SPLTSPAY
+529 SSPAY

-553 DAQITMSRYETEIQ
+553 DSEVTMSRYSVEIQ

-597 VIGVS
+597 VIGAS

-608 YYVGLIVGEDLAD
+608 YYVGLIVGEDLAN
-621 KLILSPVVAMWMAN
+621 KLILDPIIAMWMAN
-635 ALFTVVGVAGLIR
+635 VLFSIVGVFGLVR
-648 VQRVGG
+648 VQRSGG
-654 SARGGDTSELLD
+654 SARGEDTSELFD
-666 NVRTWIARHARKIG
+666 AVRTWFAQRFRRIG
-680 VRADRRRR
+680 IRADRRRR
-688 VTA
+688 VPA

>member
-1 MSRLW
+1 MSR
-6 RPGPPERLDFP
+6 RLDFSI
-17 VRGAARSPVTFVCEP
+17 RGATRSAATLVREP

-42 ELVGPLIFA
+42 EQFGPLLFA
-51 LSTLTALLL
+51 LSSLTALLL

-104 VLYAFSRLTAENEV
+104 VLYAFSRLTAENEI

-129 RLVRPAIFFGAALGL
+129 RLVRPAIYFGGMLGL
-144 AMLVFNDQV
+144 LMLVFNDQV

-197 DEATDRL
+197 DEATDGM
-204 REVTIFNFDDP
+204 REVTIYNFDDP

-233 QKDLQMTLHDGYMQQ
+233 QKDLQMTLQNGYMQQ

-291 VCEMSKGLEDGNE
+291 VCEMAKGLEDGNQ
-304 DLEQARTTLGNTLAA
+304 DLDQARATLANTLAA

-329 LPTPKVTKPKPRL
+329 FPATKAPKPKVRM
-342 TAGSLYC
+342 TAGGLYC
-349 QLTTPLFGNAAIA
+349 KFVTPIFGNAAIA
-362 DSDSTAR
+362 DSDS
-369 AASVAAASTKGA
+369 AAAPARMTA
-381 APGTPGTT
+381 
-389 KAESTVAAVPAG
+389 AAVAPRVG
-401 VPSSTGHGVPP
+401 PP
-412 SSGAA
+412 SSGF
-417 RAGVRPVPENGVAA
+417 RAPP
-431 RGFRV
+431 
-436 PGRTLA
+436 
-442 QGTKSAKSAKGGKS
+442 S
-456 VKVATGAKGAK
+456 TGA
-467 GAKVLPRTSIA
+467 A
-478 QGAKS
+478 Q
-483 ARSPSS
+483 RLSPSS
-489 GAPATAG
+489 GAPTTA
-496 AAVRQVP
+496 RQAMQRAP
-503 GTSAARLPG
+503 GNPIPQLPG
-512 SSVVGQ
+512 AIAAGH
-518 GRAFNSPNQLP
+518 GRLFNDPGAP

-553 DAQITMSRYETEIQ
+553 DSEVTMSRYSVEIQ

-582 GAPIGIRFP
+582 GAPVGIRFP

-602 IVVFAL
+602 IAVFAL
-608 YYVGLIVGEDLAD
+608 YYVGLIVGEDLAN
-621 KLILSPVVAMWMAN
+621 KLILDPVIAMWMAN
-635 ALFTVVGVAGLIR
+635 ALFTVIGVFGLVR
-648 VQRVGG
+648 VQHSGG
-654 SARGGDTSELLD
+654 SARGGDMSELFD
-666 NVRTWIARHARKIG
+666 AVRTWFAQRFHRVGI
-680 VRADRRRR
+680 RADRRRR

>member
-1 MSRLW
+1 
-6 RPGPPERLDFP
+6 
-17 VRGAARSPVTFVCEP
+17 

-42 ELVGPLIFA
+42 ELIGPLIFA

-144 AMLVFNDQV
+144 LMLVFNDQV

-197 DEATDRL
+197 DESTDRM
-204 REVTIFNFDDP
+204 REVTIYNFDDP
-215 ERRKTIYSDSGVM
+215 ERRKTIYSDSGKM

-262 RTDLVRVR
+262 RSDLVRVR

-291 VCEMSKGLEDGNE
+291 VCEMAKGLEDGTQ
-304 DLEQARTTLGNTLAA
+304 DLDQARATLGNTLAA

-329 LPTPKVTKPKPRL
+329 LAAPKVTKPKPRL

-349 QLTTPLFGNAAIA
+349 KLTVPMFGNATIA
-362 DSDSTAR
+362 DSDSAAAPASAAQGKAQAGKAQPAAANTTA
-369 AASVAAASTKGA
+369 ATSVAASQIAKA
-381 APGTPGTT
+381 
-389 KAESTVAAVPAG
+389 AESTKVAM
-401 VPSSTGHGVPP
+401 VPP
-412 SSGAA
+412 SSASSAG
-417 RAGVRPVPENGVAA
+417 RAMPPSSGRASGGFRAPPPGGVAN
-431 RGFRV
+431 RGFRPP
-436 PGRTLA
+436 PGRKL
-442 QGTKSAKSAKGGKS
+442 
-456 VKVATGAKGAK
+456 
-467 GAKVLPRTSIA
+467 A

-483 ARSPSS
+483 PKSGGAASHVAPSG
-489 GAPATAG
+489 GAATTAG
-496 AAVRQVP
+496 AAMRQLPANPVP
-503 GTSAARLPG
+503 QFPG
-512 SSVVGQ
+512 SGVIGRGQ
-518 GRAFNSPNQLP
+518 IFQAPNQL
-529 SPLTSPAY
+529 SSPAY

-553 DAQITMSRYETEIQ
+553 DSEITMSRYETEIQ
-567 KKFALAAACIVFVLL
+567 KKFALAAACVVFVLL

-602 IVVFAL
+602 ILVFAL

-621 KLILSPVVAMWMAN
+621 KLILDPVVAMWMAN
-635 ALFTVVGVAGLIR
+635 ALFTVVGVLGLIR
-648 VQRVGG
+648 VQRTGG
-654 SARGGDTSELLD
+654 SARGGDSSELFD
-666 NVRTWIARHARKIG
+666 SVRTWIAQRARRLGI
-680 VRADRRRR
+680 RADRRRR

>member
-1 MSRLW
+1 
-6 RPGPPERLDFP
+6 
-17 VRGAARSPVTFVCEP
+17 

-42 ELVGPLIFA
+42 ELIGPLIFA

-129 RLVRPAIFFGAALGL
+129 RLVRPAIYFGATLGL

-197 DEATDRL
+197 DEATDRM
-204 REVTIFNFDDP
+204 REVTIYNFDDP

-329 LPTPKVTKPKPRL
+329 LPPAKPVKPKPRR

-349 QLTTPLFGNAAIA
+349 QLTTPIFGNAAIA
-362 DSDSTAR
+362 DSDS
-369 AASVAAASTKGA
+369 AASAKAQESAKVATVPPIVPPAANQGS
-381 APGTPGTT
+381 
-389 KAESTVAAVPAG
+389 
-401 VPSSTGHGVPP
+401 P
-412 SSGAA
+412 SSGAPSS
-417 RAGVRPVPENGVAA
+417 GFRPAAPPSGVAN
-431 RGFRV
+431 RGFTEA
-436 PGRTLA
+436 GRSLA
-442 QGTKSAKSAKGGKS
+442 QGAKGGKNAKSGKSAKSAKL
-456 VKVATGAKGAK
+456 APRTNLAQGAKGA
-467 GAKVLPRTSIA
+467 
-478 QGAKS
+478 QG

-489 GAPATAG
+489 GAPTTAG
-496 AAVRQVP
+496 AAMRQLPGAVVP
-503 GTSAARLPG
+503 RLPG
-512 SSVVGQ
+512 SSVAGQ
-518 GRAFNSPNQLP
+518 GRTFQTPIQAPSQLA
-529 SPLTSPAY
+529 SPAY

-553 DAQITMSRYETEIQ
+553 DSEITMSRYETEIQ

-602 IVVFAL
+602 ILVFAL

-621 KLILSPVVAMWMAN
+621 KLILNPVIAMWMAN
-635 ALFTVVGVAGLIR
+635 ALFTVVGVLLLIR

-654 SARGGDTSELLD
+654 SARGGDASELLD
-666 NVRTWIARHARKIG
+666 NVRTWFARHAHRFGI
-680 VRADRRRR
+680 RADRRRR
-688 VTA
+688 ATA

>member
-1 MSRLW
+1 M
-6 RPGPPERLDFP
+6 
-17 VRGAARSPVTFVCEP
+17 
-32 LKLLTRYILR
+32 KLLTRYILR
-42 ELVGPLIFA
+42 EQFGPLVFA
-51 LSTLTALLL
+51 LSSLTALLL

-69 NLVGKGLGWGVIG
+69 NLVGKGLGWDVIG

-104 VLYAFSRLTAENEV
+104 VLYAFSRLTSENEI

-129 RLVRPAIFFGAALGL
+129 RLVRPAILFGATLGL
-144 AMLVFNDQV
+144 LMLVFNDQV

-197 DEATDRL
+197 DESTDRM
-204 REVTIFNFDDP
+204 REVTIYNFDDP
-215 ERRKTIYSDSGVM
+215 ERRKTIYSDSGKM

-291 VCEMSKGLEDGNE
+291 VCEMAKGLEDANQ
-304 DLEQARTTLGNTLAA
+304 DLDQARATLANTLVA

-329 LPTPKVTKPKPRL
+329 IAAVKVPKPKVRMT
-342 TAGSLYC
+342 TGGLYC
-349 QLTTPLFGNAAIA
+349 KLVMPIFGNAAIA
-362 DSDSTAR
+362 DTDTTVTAPKKSTIA
-369 AASVAAASTKGA
+369 AAGAKGASVAVATP
-381 APGTPGTT
+381 APATPVKPETT
-389 KAESTVAAVPAG
+389 AVAAAIPPSAG
-401 VPSSTGHGVPP
+401 GGVANGGFRAPP

-417 RAGVRPVPENGVAA
+417 RMPQFGAPGQAPVRGGFRAPPAKPVAKGKAAAKGNRSPKGAPEKIYPPSSAMAQGIGVA
-431 RGFRV
+431 
-436 PGRTLA
+436 
-442 QGTKSAKSAKGGKS
+442 
-456 VKVATGAKGAK
+456 
-467 GAKVLPRTSIA
+467 
-478 QGAKS
+478 
-483 ARSPSS
+483 PSS
-489 GAPATAG
+489 GLTPTTAAEAIRRQQDAAKAIPQLPGANGAHGRGFDAPANA
-496 AAVRQVP
+496 
-503 GTSAARLPG
+503 
-512 SSVVGQ
+512 
-518 GRAFNSPNQLP
+518 P
-529 SPLTSPAY
+529 SPFTSPAY

-553 DAQITMSRYETEIQ
+553 DSEVTMSRYSVEIQ
-567 KKFALAAACIVFVLL
+567 KKFALAAACVVFVLL

-602 IVVFAL
+602 IAVFAL
-608 YYVGLIVGEDLAD
+608 YYVGLIVGEDLAN
-621 KLILSPVVAMWMAN
+621 KLILDPVIAMWMAN
-635 ALFTVVGVAGLIR
+635 ALFTVVGVFGIIR
-648 VQRVGG
+648 VQRSGG
-654 SARGGDTSELLD
+654 SARGGDASELFD
-666 NVRTWIARHARKIG
+666 TVRSWVAKHVRRVGT
-680 VRADRRRR
+680 RADRRSR
-688 VTA
+688 VPA

>member
-1 MSRLW
+1 M
-6 RPGPPERLDFP
+6 
-17 VRGAARSPVTFVCEP
+17 
-32 LKLLTRYILR
+32 KLLTRYILR
-42 ELVGPLIFA
+42 EHLGPLVFA
-51 LSTLTALLL
+51 LSSLTALLL

-69 NLVGKGLGWGVIG
+69 NLVGKGLGWAVIG
-82 EFFLLSIPFII
+82 EFFVLSIPFII
-93 AMTMPMGVLVA
+93 AMTMPMAVLVA
-104 VLYAFSRLTAENEV
+104 VLYAFSRLTSENEV

-129 RLVRPAIFFGAALGL
+129 RLVRPAIVGGAVLGL
-144 AMLVFNDQV
+144 VMLAFNDQV

-197 DEATDRL
+197 DEATDRM
-204 REVTIFNFDDP
+204 REVTIYNFDDP

-233 QKDLQMTLHDGYMQQ
+233 QKDLQMTLHDGYLQQ

-262 RTDLVRVR
+262 KTDLVRVR

-291 VCEMSKGLEDGNE
+291 VCEMANGLAQGMEDV
-304 DLEQARTTLGNTLAA
+304 DQAQETLANTLVS

-329 LPTPKVTKPKPRL
+329 LPAAKTPKRAPRL
-342 TAGSLYC
+342 TAGALYC
-349 QLTTPLFGNAAIA
+349 KLSSRIFGSAPIA
-362 DSDSTAR
+362 DSDSTA
-369 AASVAAASTKGA
+369 AAAATSIAQSVQPPGMKVATVPPPPRSAPSTGVAAMPPS
-381 APGTPGTT
+381 
-389 KAESTVAAVPAG
+389 AG
-401 VPSSTGHGVPP
+401 GFRAPP
-412 SSGAA
+412 SSGAF
-417 RAGVRPVPENGVAA
+417 RAPQP
-431 RGFRV
+431 
-436 PGRTLA
+436 PGG
-442 QGTKSAKSAKGGKS
+442 GTAKA
-456 VKVATGAKGAK
+456 
-467 GAKVLPRTSIA
+467 
-478 QGAKS
+478 
-483 ARSPSS
+483 
-489 GAPATAG
+489 GAPATA
-496 AAVRQVP
+496 AAAIAALR
-503 GTSAARLPG
+503 SAESAGMGRHFDA
-512 SSVVGQ
+512 
-518 GRAFNSPNQLP
+518 GRAPNQI
-529 SPLTSPAY
+529 TSPAY

-543 QIEVMKARVH
+543 QIEVMKSRVH
-553 DAQITMSRYETEIQ
+553 DAQTTMSRYQTEIQ

-602 IVVFAL
+602 IIAFAL
-608 YYVGLIVGEDLAD
+608 YYVGLVVGEDLAD
-621 KLILSPVVAMWMAN
+621 KLILDPVVAMWMAN

-654 SARGGDTSELLD
+654 SARGGDASEMFD
-666 NVRTWIARHARKIG
+666 TVRAWFARQ
-680 VRADRRRR
+680 VRRVGIHADRRRR
-688 VTA
+688 VPA

>member
-1 MSRLW
+1 
-6 RPGPPERLDFP
+6 
-17 VRGAARSPVTFVCEP
+17 

-42 ELVGPLIFA
+42 EQLGPLVFA
-51 LSTLTALLL
+51 LSSLTALLL

-104 VLYAFSRLTAENEV
+104 VLYAFSRLTAENEI

-129 RLVRPAIFFGAALGL
+129 RLVRPAIYFGATLGL
-144 AMLVFNDQV
+144 LMLLFNDQV

-197 DEATDRL
+197 DESTDRM
-204 REVTIFNFDDP
+204 REVTIYNFDDP
-215 ERRKTIYSDSGVM
+215 ERRKTIYSDSGLM

-291 VCEMSKGLEDGNE
+291 VCEMAKGLEDGNQ
-304 DLEQARTTLGNTLAA
+304 DLDQARATLANTLAA

-329 LPTPKVTKPKPRL
+329 FPATKAPKPKVRM
-342 TAGSLYC
+342 TAGGLYC
-349 QLTTPLFGNAAIA
+349 KLVTPIFGNAAIT
-362 DSDSTAR
+362 DSDS
-369 AASVAAASTKGA
+369 AAAPAKLA
-381 APGTPGTT
+381 A
-389 KAESTVAAVPAG
+389 AAVA
-401 VPSSTGHGVPP
+401 PSMGPPSGGLRAPPSMGPPPGGFRAPP
-412 SSGAA
+412 SSGTA
-417 RAGVRPVPENGVAA
+417 RR
-431 RGFRV
+431 
-436 PGRTLA
+436 
-442 QGTKSAKSAKGGKS
+442 Q
-456 VKVATGAKGAK
+456 
-467 GAKVLPRTSIA
+467 
-478 QGAKS
+478 
-483 ARSPSS
+483 SPSS
-489 GAPATAG
+489 GAPTTAG
-496 AAVRQVP
+496 QAMQRAP
-503 GTSAARLPG
+503 GNPIPQLPG
-512 SSVVGQ
+512 AVAAGHGRLFNEPGASSPI
-518 GRAFNSPNQLP
+518 S
-529 SPLTSPAY
+529 SPAY

-543 QIEVMKARVH
+543 QIEVMKARVR
-553 DAQITMSRYETEIQ
+553 DSEVTMSRYSVEIQ

-582 GAPIGIRFP
+582 GAPVGIRFP

-602 IVVFAL
+602 IAVFAL
-608 YYVGLIVGEDLAD
+608 YYVGLIVGEDLAN
-621 KLILSPVVAMWMAN
+621 KLILDPVIAMWMAN
-635 ALFTVVGVAGLIR
+635 ALFTVVGVIGLVR
-648 VQRVGG
+648 VQHSGG
-654 SARGGDTSELLD
+654 SARGGDMPELID
-666 NVRTWIARHARKIG
+666 AVRVWFAQRFHRVR
-680 VRADRRRR
+680 VRADRRR

>member
-1 MSRLW
+1 M
-6 RPGPPERLDFP
+6 
-17 VRGAARSPVTFVCEP
+17 
-32 LKLLTRYILR
+32 KLLTRYILR
-42 ELVGPLIFA
+42 ELAGPLVFA
-51 LSTLTALLL
+51 LSSLTALLL

-104 VLYAFSRLTAENEV
+104 VLYAFSRLTAENEI

-129 RLVRPAIFFGAALGL
+129 RLVRPAIYFGATLGL
-144 AMLVFNDQV
+144 LMLVFNDQV

-197 DEATDRL
+197 DESTDRM
-204 REVTIFNFDDP
+204 REVTIYNFDDP

-291 VCEMSKGLEDGNE
+291 VCEMAKGLEDGNQ
-304 DLEQARTTLGNTLAA
+304 DLDQARATLANTLFA

-329 LPTPKVTKPKPRL
+329 RPAVKVPKPKVRL
-342 TAGSLYC
+342 TTGGLYC
-349 QLTTPLFGNAAIA
+349 KFVMPIFGNAAIA
-362 DSDSTAR
+362 DSDS
-369 AASVAAASTKGA
+369 AAAVVKI
-381 APGTPGTT
+381 
-389 KAESTVAAVPAG
+389 PAG
-401 VPSSTGHGVPP
+401 FLAVAPAKGSPSSGYRAPPGAVRRLPP
-412 SSGAA
+412 SSGAPTT
-417 RAGVRPVPENGVAA
+417 AGEAMQ
-431 RGFRV
+431 RV
-436 PGRTLA
+436 PGNPIPQLP
-442 QGTKSAKSAKGGKS
+442 
-456 VKVATGAKGAK
+456 
-467 GAKVLPRTSIA
+467 GAKV
-478 QGAKS
+478 
-483 ARSPSS
+483 
-489 GAPATAG
+489 AG
-496 AAVRQVP
+496 RGRLSDDA
-503 GTSAARLPG
+503 GTPTLLS
-512 SSVVGQ
+512 
-518 GRAFNSPNQLP
+518 
-529 SPLTSPAY
+529 TPAY

-553 DAQITMSRYETEIQ
+553 DSEVTMSRYSVEIQ
-567 KKFALAAACIVFVLL
+567 KKFALATACIVFVLL
-582 GAPIGIRFP
+582 GAPVGIRFP

-602 IVVFAL
+602 IAVFAL
-608 YYVGLIVGEDLAD
+608 YYVGLIVGEDLAN
-621 KLILSPVVAMWMAN
+621 KLILDPVIAMWMAN
-635 ALFTVVGVAGLIR
+635 VVFTVVGVIGLVR
-648 VQRVGG
+648 VQRSGG
-654 SARGGDTSELLD
+654 SARGSDTGEWRD
-666 NVRTWIARHARKIG
+666 KVATWVGERFRRG
-680 VRADRRRR
+680 SFRVGRRRR

>member
-1 MSRLW
+1 
-6 RPGPPERLDFP
+6 
-17 VRGAARSPVTFVCEP
+17 

-42 ELVGPLIFA
+42 EHIGPLVFA
-51 LSTLTALLL
+51 LSSLTALLL

-69 NLVGKGLGWGVIG
+69 NLVGKGLGWAVIG
-82 EFFLLSIPFII
+82 EFFVLSIPFII
-93 AMTMPMGVLVA
+93 AMTMPMAVLVA
-104 VLYAFSRLTAENEV
+104 VLYAFSRLTSENEV

-129 RLVRPAIFFGAALGL
+129 RLVRPAIVGGAVLGL
-144 AMLVFNDQV
+144 VMLAFNDQV

-197 DEATDRL
+197 DEATDRM
-204 REVTIFNFDDP
+204 REVTIYNFDDP

-233 QKDLQMTLHDGYMQQ
+233 QRDLQMTLHDGYMQQ

-262 RTDLVRVR
+262 KTDLVRVR

-291 VCEMSKGLEDGNE
+291 VCEMANGLAQGNE
-304 DLEQARTTLGNTLAA
+304 DLDQARATLANTLVS

-329 LPTPKVTKPKPRL
+329 LPPAKVVKPRPRL
-342 TAGSLYC
+342 TAGGLYC
-349 QLTTPLFGNAAIA
+349 KLSSRIFGSTHIA
-362 DSDSTAR
+362 DSDSAATAR
-369 AASVAAASTKGA
+369 PTIAQGVQQPGTKVIATTPPPDTATAKAPRPTAATTAQRATPSAIAAAKAPRPTFRGPQSPHGGTFRAPPSAGAANAGAPRTVEAAVAAL
-381 APGTPGTT
+381 
-389 KAESTVAAVPAG
+389 
-401 VPSSTGHGVPP
+401 
-412 SSGAA
+412 
-417 RAGVRPVPENGVAA
+417 RAQEAA
-431 RGFRV
+431 RGKTFE
-436 PGRTLA
+436 
-442 QGTKSAKSAKGGKS
+442 
-456 VKVATGAKGAK
+456 
-467 GAKVLPRTSIA
+467 
-478 QGAKS
+478 
-483 ARSPSS
+483 
-489 GAPATAG
+489 APQA
-496 AAVRQVP
+496 
-503 GTSAARLPG
+503 
-512 SSVVGQ
+512 
-518 GRAFNSPNQLP
+518 PNQI
-529 SPLTSPAY
+529 SSPAY

-543 QIEVMKARVH
+543 QIEVMKSRVH
-553 DAQITMSRYETEIQ
+553 DAETSMSRYETEIQ

-602 IVVFAL
+602 IIAFAL
-608 YYVGLIVGEDLAD
+608 YYVGLVVGEDLAD
-621 KLILSPVVAMWMAN
+621 KLILNPVIAMWMAN
-635 ALFTVVGVAGLIR
+635 TLFTVVGVAGLIR

-654 SARGGDTSELLD
+654 SARGGDASEMFD
-666 NVRTWIARHARKIG
+666 TVRTWLARQVRRVGI
-680 VRADRRRR
+680 RADRRRR
-688 VTA
+688 VPA

>member
-1 MSRLW
+1 M
-6 RPGPPERLDFP
+6 
-17 VRGAARSPVTFVCEP
+17 
-32 LKLLTRYILR
+32 KLLTRYILR
-42 ELVGPLIFA
+42 ELIGPLIFA

-129 RLVRPAIFFGAALGL
+129 RLVRPAIVFGGVLGL

-197 DEATDRL
+197 DEATDRM
-204 REVTIFNFDDP
+204 REVTIYNFDDP
-215 ERRKTIYSDSGVM
+215 ERRKTIFSDSGVM

-329 LPTPKVTKPKPRL
+329 LPPAKPMKPKPRR

-349 QLTTPLFGNAAIA
+349 KLTAPIFGNAAIS
-362 DSDSTAR
+362 DSDSTVR
-369 AASVAAASTKGA
+369 AAGTTSTSVAGTNPPQSAAGA
-381 APGTPGTT
+381 AAPPN
-389 KAESTVAAVPAG
+389 VA
-401 VPSSTGHGVPP
+401 SSTSLGAPPSTGAP
-412 SSGAA
+412 SSGAPSSGA
-417 RAGVRPVPENGVAA
+417 PSSGFRPLPPGGVAN

-436 PGRTLA
+436 PPPRTLA
-442 QGTKSAKSAKGGKS
+442 QGAHGGKSAKGAKSAKGGKS
-456 VKVATGAKGAK
+456 AKGAK
-467 GAKVLPRTSIA
+467 LAPRTSLA
-478 QGAKS
+478 QSAPGAR
-483 ARSPSS
+483 APS
-489 GAPATAG
+489 GAPTTAG
-496 AAVRQVP
+496 AAMRQLP
-503 GTSAARLPG
+503 GSMGTLPG

-518 GRAFNSPNQLP
+518 GRTFQAPNQ
-529 SPLTSPAY
+529 LTSPAY

-553 DAQITMSRYETEIQ
+553 DAEITMSRYETEIQ

-602 IVVFAL
+602 ILVFAL

-621 KLILSPVVAMWMAN
+621 KLILDPVIAMWMAN
-635 ALFTVVGVAGLIR
+635 ALFTVVGVLGLIR

-654 SARGGDTSELLD
+654 SVRGGDTSELLD
-666 NVRTWIARHARKIG
+666 NVRMWFARRARRFG
-680 VRADRRRR
+680 VRADRRSRA
-688 VTA
+688 TA

>member
-1 MSRLW
+1 M
-6 RPGPPERLDFP
+6 
-17 VRGAARSPVTFVCEP
+17 
-32 LKLLTRYILR
+32 KLLTRYILR
-42 ELVGPLIFA
+42 ELIGPLIFA

-129 RLVRPAIFFGAALGL
+129 RLVRPAILFGATLGL

-197 DEATDRL
+197 DEATDRM
-204 REVTIFNFDDP
+204 REVTIYNFDDP

-329 LPTPKVTKPKPRL
+329 LPPAKPVKPKPRR

-349 QLTTPLFGNAAIA
+349 QLTTPIFGNAAIA
-362 DSDSTAR
+362 DSDT
-369 AASVAAASTKGA
+369 AASVKAPESTKVA
-381 APGTPGTT
+381 
-389 KAESTVAAVPAG
+389 TVAPVVPPAAG
-401 VPSSTGHGVPP
+401 QSAPP
-412 SSGAA
+412 SSGAPSS
-417 RAGVRPVPENGVAA
+417 GFRPPPSPPNGVAN
-431 RGFRV
+431 RGLAT
-436 PGRTLA
+436 PGRSLA
-442 QGTKSAKSAKGGKS
+442 QGAKGGKAAKGAKGGKGAKSAKG
-456 VKVATGAKGAK
+456 AKLA
-467 GAKVLPRTSIA
+467 PRTNIA
-478 QGAKS
+478 QGAKGAQGAQR
-483 ARSPSS
+483 ARSPSN
-489 GAPATAG
+489 GAPTTAG
-496 AAVRQVP
+496 AAMRQLP
-503 GTSAARLPG
+503 GAAMPRLPG

-518 GRAFNSPNQLP
+518 GRTFQPPIQAPNQLAN
-529 SPLTSPAY
+529 PAY

-553 DAQITMSRYETEIQ
+553 DSEVTMSRYETEIQ

-602 IVVFAL
+602 ILVFAL

-621 KLILSPVVAMWMAN
+621 KLILNPVVAMWMAN
-635 ALFTVVGVAGLIR
+635 ALFTVVGVLLLIR

-654 SARGGDTSELLD
+654 SARGGDTSELFD
-666 NVRTWIARHARKIG
+666 TVRTWFARHAHRFG

>member
-1 MSRLW
+1 M
-6 RPGPPERLDFP
+6 
-17 VRGAARSPVTFVCEP
+17 
-32 LKLLTRYILR
+32 KLLTRYILR
-42 ELVGPLIFA
+42 ELIGPLIFA

-129 RLVRPAIFFGAALGL
+129 RLVRPAIVFGGVLGL

-197 DEATDRL
+197 DAATDRM
-204 REVTIFNFDDP
+204 REVTIYNFDDP
-215 ERRKTIYSDSGVM
+215 ERRKTIFSDSGVM

-291 VCEMSKGLEDGNE
+291 VCEMSKGLEDGND
-304 DLEQARTTLGNTLAA
+304 DLEQARMTLGNTLAA

-329 LPTPKVTKPKPRL
+329 LPPAKPVKPKPRR

-349 QLTTPLFGNAAIA
+349 KLTAPIFGNAAIA
-362 DSDSTAR
+362 DSDSTVH
-369 AASVAAASTKGA
+369 AAGTTSTSVASAK
-381 APGTPGTT
+381 PP
-389 KAESTVAAVPAG
+389 ESTAMAAVKG
-401 VPSSTGHGVPP
+401 SPSSGSP
-412 SSGAA
+412 SSGAPSSGA
-417 RAGVRPVPENGVAA
+417 PSSGFRPAPPSGVAN

-436 PGRTLA
+436 PAPRTLA
-442 QGTKSAKSAKGGKS
+442 QGGKSAK
-456 VKVATGAKGAK
+456 GAKGAK
-467 GAKVLPRTSIA
+467 GAK
-478 QGAKS
+478 S
-483 ARSPSS
+483 ARSAI
-489 GAPATAG
+489 GAPTTAG
-496 AAVRQVP
+496 AAMRQLP
-503 GTSAARLPG
+503 GASTANLPG
-512 SSVVGQ
+512 SSVAGQ
-518 GRAFNSPNQLP
+518 ARPFQTPNQ
-529 SPLTSPAY
+529 LTSPAY

-553 DAQITMSRYETEIQ
+553 DSEITMSRYETEIQ

-602 IVVFAL
+602 ILVFAL

-621 KLILSPVVAMWMAN
+621 KLILDPVVAMWMAN
-635 ALFTVVGVAGLIR
+635 ALFTVVGVLGLIR

-666 NVRTWIARHARKIG
+666 NVRTWFARRARRFG
-680 VRADRRRR
+680 VRADRRSRA
-688 VTA
+688 TA

>member
-1 MSRLW
+1 MEPVREAASSPKDSGRSNRRLW
-6 RPGPPERLDFP
+6 RRGVPRRLDFSI
-17 VRGAARSPVTFVCEP
+17 RGATRFALTLVRKP
-32 LKLLTRYILR
+32 LKILTRYILR
-42 ELVGPLIFA
+42 EQFGPLVFA
-51 LSTLTALLL
+51 LSSLTALLL

-104 VLYAFSRLTAENEV
+104 VLYAFSRLTAENEI

-129 RLVRPAIFFGAALGL
+129 RLVRPAIFFGAVLGL
-144 AMLVFNDQV
+144 LMLVFNDQV

-197 DEATDRL
+197 DEATDGM
-204 REVTIFNFDDP
+204 REVTIYNFDDP

-233 QKDLQMTLHDGYMQQ
+233 QKDLQMTLQNGYMQQ

-291 VCEMSKGLEDGNE
+291 VCEMAKGLEDGNQ
-304 DLEQARTTLGNTLAA
+304 DLDQARATLANTLAA

-329 LPTPKVTKPKPRL
+329 LPATKAPKPKVRM
-342 TAGSLYC
+342 TAGGLYC
-349 QLTTPLFGNAAIA
+349 KLVTPIFGNAAIA
-362 DSDSTAR
+362 DLDS
-369 AASVAAASTKGA
+369 AAAATKMA
-381 APGTPGTT
+381 A
-389 KAESTVAAVPAG
+389 AAVA
-401 VPSSTGHGVPP
+401 PSMGPP
-412 SSGAA
+412 SSGGY
-417 RAGVRPVPENGVAA
+417 RAPPSVGPPPG
-431 RGFRV
+431 GFRA
-436 PGRTLA
+436 PPSSGMA
-442 QGTKSAKSAKGGKS
+442 Q
-456 VKVATGAKGAK
+456 
-467 GAKVLPRTSIA
+467 R
-478 QGAKS
+478 
-483 ARSPSS
+483 RSPSS
-489 GAPATAG
+489 GAPTTAG
-496 AAVRQVP
+496 QAMQRAP
-503 GTSAARLPG
+503 GNPIPQLPG
-512 SSVVGQ
+512 ASASGH
-518 GRAFNSPNQLP
+518 GRLFNEPGAS

-553 DAQITMSRYETEIQ
+553 DSEVTMSRYSVEIQ

-582 GAPIGIRFP
+582 GAPVGIRFP

-602 IVVFAL
+602 IAVFAL
-608 YYVGLIVGEDLAD
+608 YYVGLIVGEDLAN
-621 KLILSPVVAMWMAN
+621 KLILDPVIAMWMAN
-635 ALFTVVGVAGLIR
+635 ALFTVIGVIGLVR
-648 VQRVGG
+648 VQHSGG
-654 SARGGDTSELLD
+654 SARGGDFSELID
-666 NVRTWIARHARKIG
+666 AVRTWFAQRFNRVGI
-680 VRADRRRR
+680 RADRRRR